1 LTEFELG
8 SPCIFATLITKGETI
23 MANENMRM
31 SAEGVTA
38 LRLREGAV
46 LRYYNDAANH
56 CTYGVGTL
64 VHRGPCT
71 AEELERP
78 VTVAQINT
86 QLALGVRVAEAA
98 VRRQVPLQT
107 LTQAQ
112 FDALVSFTF
121 NTGAT
126 GAAPTL
132 AAANRGASAEVT
144 THMNNNV
151 YVRSRAANGSRL
163 PPVRLQGLVNR
174 RREEAQPF
182 QTPPVQPSAATR

>member
-1 LTEFELG
+1 
-8 SPCIFATLITKGETI
+8 
-23 MANENMRM
+23 MANETMHM
-31 SAEGVTA
+31 SAAGMAA

-64 VHRGPCT
+64 AHHGPCT
-71 AEELERP
+71 PDELRHP
-78 VTVAQINT
+78 VSIADVDL
-86 QLALGVRVAEAA
+86 QLATRVRSAEQA
-98 VRRQVPLQT
+98 VRQQVRTHQ

-126 GAAPTL
+126 GVRTTL
-132 AAANRGASAEVT
+132 DAANRGASREVAT
-144 THMNNNV
+144 QMNNNV
-151 YVRSRAANGSRL
+151 YVHPRDANGRRL

-174 RREEAQPF
+174 RREEAAPF
-182 QTPPVQPSAATR
+182 QGQQPGR